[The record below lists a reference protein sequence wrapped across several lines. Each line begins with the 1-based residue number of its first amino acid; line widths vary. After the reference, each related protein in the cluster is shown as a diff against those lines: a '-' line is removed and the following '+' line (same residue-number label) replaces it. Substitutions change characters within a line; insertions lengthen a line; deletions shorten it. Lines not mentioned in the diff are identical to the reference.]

1 MAFKVTS
8 SNTTSTSSSTK
19 PTVDFD
25 ALRLGESFG

>member
-1 MAFKVTS
+1 MAFK
-8 SNTTSTSSSTK
+8 TTSVATTTSASTK

>member
-8 SNTTSTSSSTK
+8 SNTTTSTSTK

-25 ALRLGESFG
+25 EIKIGDIYG